1 MQHVQPRWLKIFNYI
16 LIGADVVIFTTYL
29 LFQVFDVL
37 ELTQLH
43 WGMVPLVLVLA
54 FIHAVYALF
63 IFPFVEKQNTWAAS
77 LVSMTIYGLLLTAL
91 FEISNHDNLWLYPI
105 FALFIFFIGM
115 NGIFAALSAVILTW
129 VLTMITFLG
138 LVANP
143 QVNIIAQ
150 SIMAVITTVFGFGG
164 WLFFKR
170 FYIKDVGIGKIITL
184 SNMLEQEQFKSGLVL
199 ESITDGVLIIN
210 TKGTVEVLNQ
220 SAATML
226 GWTKAEAQSLDYRS
240 LLPLANASEE
250 DTSAKEA
257 SDLAITTTFATGRP
271 TQAISFL
278 QTHSQQRLYVDIV
291 ASPMF
296 EENTKSPQ
304 TKKKLVGVIA
314 VLRDVDQQKRE
325 EEQRSDF
332 ISTASHEMRTPV
344 ASIQGYLEL
353 ALNPKLCV
361 VDEKAQGYLV
371 KAHEATKHLGELFQD
386 LLTVSKG
393 DDGRL
398 NNNPEVVN
406 VVEFLG
412 EMTEQG
418 KLAAEK
424 KGLQV
429 VFDDGSSDKTVVP
442 LMYVYVD
449 KGRLREVVLNLFDN
463 AIKYTQ
469 KGIVTIGCS
478 LKEQGV
484 TIRISDTGM
493 GIANEDIPHLFQKFY
508 RTDNSATREIGGTG
522 LGLYICKQM
531 VDLMRGKI
539 WVESTV
545 GAGSTFYVELPRISP
560 DAVAQLNA
568 ANKTQEVW

>member
-568 ANKTQEVW
+568 ANKTQEV